1 MNKSKKYLALV
12 GLGFLYSSV
21 YLLPYLKYVFYD
33 AMLETTGFT
42 NAQLG
47 YMITIYTITA
57 SISNLLTGY
66 FADRFDAKKQL
77 LISGYAHAVLT
88 FIYPLF
94 IRNYGMT
101 LFIWGATGITSTLLF
116 WAPIFKAVRMLGPSE
131 EQGALYTI
139 FEACTGISGLIGNF
153 GAIFVFSRFASG
165 KAALIGVIVFYGIVT
180 LVGSVIINIMY
191 KPDASAVTVENDSK
205 EPAEKLSLL
214 ELLSVVKLPQVWL
227 MGVMIFGIY
236 GAYSIGSYLTPY
248 CTAVLGFGAVF
259 ASVFGTIRSHGFRF
273 VAPIGGK
280 LADKYGSQMKV
291 ITLSTLIMTIA
302 LLVVALIYDKS
313 SLAVLIFVLIFV
325 FCFFHAW
332 ARGLYMSPTDEMG
345 IPLEKCGMAI
355 TCMSVVGITGPDLF
369 LPALCGTWLDQY
381 GTAAYRN
388 IFMLLAGLGLL
399 AFVACLLLLAIKR
412 KQQTGT

>member
-33 AMLETTGFT
+33 AMIETTGFT

-57 SISNLLTGY
+57 SISNLFTGY

-77 LISGYAHAVLT
+77 LISGYVHALLT
-88 FIYPLF
+88 FIYPFF

-116 WAPIFKAVRMLGPSE
+116 WAPMFKAVRMLGPSE
-131 EQGALYTI
+131 EQGSLYGI

-153 GAIFVFSRFASG
+153 GAIYVFSRFASG
-165 KAALIGVIVFYGIVT
+165 RSALIGVIMFYGIVT
-180 LVGSVIINIMY
+180 LIGSVIINVMY
-191 KPDASAVTVENDSK
+191 KPDVSAATGAGDSQ
-205 EPAEKLSLL
+205 ETNEKLSVL

-227 MGVMIFGIY
+227 MGIMVFGIY

-259 ASVFGTIRSHGFRF
+259 ASVFGTIRSYGFRF
-273 VAPIGGK
+273 MAPLGGK
-280 LADKYGSQMKV
+280 LADKYKSQMKV
-291 ITLSTLIMTIA
+291 ITLSTLVMTIA
-302 LLVVALIYDKS
+302 LAIITLIYHVTS
-313 SLAVLIFVLIFV
+313 MALLIFILIFI
-325 FCFFHAW
+325 FCFFHSW
-332 ARGLYMSPTDEMG
+332 ARGLYFSPMDEM
-345 IPLEKCGMAI
+345 
-355 TCMSVVGITGPDLF
+355 
-369 LPALCGTWLDQY
+369 
-381 GTAAYRN
+381 
-388 IFMLLAGLGLL
+388 
-399 AFVACLLLLAIKR
+399 
-412 KQQTGT
+412 